1 MTFKYSLDTIVAIS
15 TPPGYGGIAIVRMS
29 GKNAILLAQKHFCT
43 KKGTKLDNI
52 VSRKVN
58 YGFFISDEGNV
69 IDECLLILM
78 KEPYS
83 YTGEDVVEFQI
94 HGGNIVA
101 IRVVEELLKN
111 RGLVRY
117 AEPGEFTYRAFLH
130 GKKDLIQA
138 EAIENL
144 IHAKN
149 YFQQENSVKQLSGY
163 LSSKLKDYFD
173 YFNEIRIMLEAEI
186 NFPEEIS
193 FEKIDIKEKLHDF
206 NHFLNELIASY
217 NESKPYVD
225 GLSAIIIGKPN
236 VGKSSFMNK
245 LLDNERVIVSPY
257 PGTTRDI
264 IEETI
269 ILEGVPLKIID
280 TAGIRNT
287 KDPIEKIGIERAKN
301 KIKKAK
307 IVFAIFDAS
316 YDLTEED
323 YEILDLIRDK
333 ELVFIILN
341 KIDIGKKLLDCK
353 IFSSFTVCP
362 LSLQTGEGF
371 NHFKNVFKDSIL
383 KIFSINAKRDFYV
396 IQPRHYE
403 IFLEMK
409 QIIEDYLNET
419 ASDEALLFALT
430 ELNALYER
438 LIGKNISSEDVDKIF
453 SRFCIGK

>member
-1 MTFKYSLDTIVAIS
+1 MTFKYSFDTIVAIS
-15 TPPGYGGIAIVRMS
+15 TPPGYGGIAIVRIT
-29 GKNAILLAQKHFCT
+29 GKNATLLADKHFRT
-43 KKGTKLDNI
+43 KKSNKLDALI
-52 VSRKVN
+52 PRKVY
-58 YGFFISDEGNV
+58 YGFFTSAEGEI
-69 IDECLLILM
+69 IDECLMIFM

-111 RGLVRY
+111 RGLIRY

-138 EAIENL
+138 EAIEGL

-149 YFQQENSVKQLSGY
+149 YFQQENSIKQLSGY

-173 YFNEIRIMLEAEI
+173 FFNDIRIMLEAEI
-186 NFPEEIS
+186 NFPEEVS
-193 FEKIDIKEKLHDF
+193 FEKIDIKEKVRDF
-206 NHFLNELIASY
+206 YHFLEELVASY
-217 NESKPYVD
+217 NESKPYVE

-301 KIKKAK
+301 KIKDAK

-316 YDLTEED
+316 QDLTEED
-323 YEILDLIRDK
+323 YEILDLIKEK
-333 ELVFIILN
+333 ELVFVILN
-341 KIDIGKKLLDCK
+341 KIDIGKKLLEWE
-353 IFSSFTVCP
+353 IFSYFTVCP
-362 LSLQTGEGF
+362 LSLHTGEGF
-371 NHFKNVFKDSIL
+371 SQFKSVFKDSIL
-383 KIFSINAKRDFYV
+383 KIFSINTKRDFYV
-396 IQPRHYE
+396 LQPRHYE

-409 QIIEDYLNET
+409 QVIEDYFNDLSTEE
-419 ASDEALLFALT
+419 SLLFALS
-430 ELNALYER
+430 ELNTLYER
-438 LIGKNISSEDVDKIF
+438 LIGRNISSEDIDKIF

>member
-15 TPPGYGGIAIVRMS
+15 TPPGYGGIAIVRIT
-29 GKNAILLAQKHFCT
+29 GKNATLLAEKHFCT
-43 KKGTKLDNI
+43 PKGNRLEAL
-52 VSRKVN
+52 VPRKVH
-58 YGFFISDEGNV
+58 YGFFISAEGDI
-69 IDECLLILM
+69 IDECLMIFM

-111 RGLVRY
+111 HGLIRY

-138 EAIENL
+138 EAIESL

-149 YFQQENSVKQLSGY
+149 YFQQENSIKQLSGY
-163 LSSKLKDYFD
+163 LSSKLKGYFD
-173 YFNEIRIMLEAEI
+173 YFNDIRVMLEAEI
-186 NFPEEIS
+186 NFPEEVSI
-193 FEKIDIKEKLHDF
+193 EKIDIKERVRDF
-206 NHFLNELIASY
+206 YLFLEELITSY

-245 LLDNERVIVSPY
+245 LLDNERAIVSPY

-269 ILEGVPLKIID
+269 ILEGVLLKIID
-280 TAGIRNT
+280 TAGIRST

-301 KIKKAK
+301 KIEEAK

-316 YDLTEED
+316 KDLTEED
-323 YEILDLIRDK
+323 YEILDLIKGK
-333 ELVFIILN
+333 ELVFVILN
-341 KIDIGKKLLDCK
+341 KIDIGKKLLECK
-353 IFSSFTVCP
+353 IFSPFIVCP

-371 NHFKNVFKDSIL
+371 TNFKNVFKNSIL
-383 KIFSINAKRDFYV
+383 KIFSIESKRDIYV
-396 IQPRHYE
+396 IQPRHHE
-403 IFLEMK
+403 IFLDMK
-409 QIIEDYLNET
+409 QVIEDYLVDPYSEE
-419 ASDEALLFALT
+419 SLLFALA
-430 ELNALYER
+430 ELNTLYER
-438 LIGKNISSEDVDKIF
+438 LIGRNVSSEDIDKIF